1 MLRVNGQQ
9 HTCAVKAKRQPGST
23 AALLL
28 AAGRTGRCDYSKQD
42 TWTHCAAWL
51 AWTRHAA
58 PRVPAAA
65 LLQAAWPR
73 RRCVARNRS
82 AAAAGSPAR
91 APENQLLPLDARG
104 GHGKKAVI
112 AHNQRSIMHFGWAA
126 LSQHASASSRKG
138 AEPERLTPAAARAS
152 QEKGPVAGLGGGGGG
167 ADRDGSCKDSG
178 LSCAH
183 EGCCMPEELQFVDT
197 SCDNIA
203 HLRWAAAQCG
213 GGRHSPAA
221 AARRWGSRQA
231 PGARQP
237 LGQHGSAAQAACQ
250 AVSLLAASQG
260 SHRQWGGTCKHWGA
274 GG

>member
-1 MLRVNGQQ
+1 MLTSQQAGGPTWFHGPRLVSHGCAAPVLSSITSLHTKAGQ
-9 HTCAVKAKRQPGST
+9 HAKGRSVGSSIHVQPKRSGNLVAQPHSRWQ
-23 AALLL
+23 L
-28 AAGRTGRCDYSKQD
+28 AAPAGATTASTRTR
-42 TWTHCAAWL
+42 CAAWL

-82 AAAAGSPAR
+82 AAAAGLPAR
-91 APENQLLPLDARG
+91 APRQQLLSSADAERSS

-152 QEKGPVAGLGGGGGG
+152 QEKGQVAGLGGGGGG

-197 SCDNIA
+197 SCDAIT
-203 HLRWAAAQCG
+203 HLSWAAA
-213 GGRHSPAA
+213 
-221 AARRWGSRQA
+221 
-231 PGARQP
+231 
-237 LGQHGSAAQAACQ
+237 
-250 AVSLLAASQG
+250 
-260 SHRQWGGTCKHWGA
+260 
-274 GG
+274 